1 VQKAETNINPE
12 CPLLK
17 ELIDGLESG
26 TKFDHLRIILTK
38 NDNRSFGQKYLMVT
52 TSAFGVVKLLDL
64 SVDDDQV
71 FLSLQDD
78 YSGITKKVYIDVDDD
93 SFKFIL
99 ISCDDII
106 AMTRQTKENLGRD
119 NTILEFDY

>member
-1 VQKAETNINPE
+1 VKNADTNINPE
-12 CPLLK
+12 RPLLK

-64 SVDDDQV
+64 NVGDDQV
-71 FLSLQDD
+71 FLSLQDTNT
-78 YSGITKKVYIDVDDD
+78 GIAKKVPIDVNGTAIQ
-93 SFKFIL
+93 FLL
-99 ISCDDII
+99 ISWDDII
-106 AMTRQTKENLGRD
+106 AMTRQTKENLGSD
-119 NTILEFDY
+119 STILEFDY